1 MQAGSLAKLENIDG
15 FGATSVKK
23 LYDAIDERRE
33 VSLSR
38 FIFGLGIRHVGEV
51 NAKRLA
57 KAYRSYDA
65 LANAAIAA
73 VAPKEKGDKGNDA
86 WRELN
91 DVEGIGSIV
100 AEALVDFYAEEHNRE
115 ALAALLA
122 EVTPLDEEVKTVSD
136 SPVEGKTIVFTG
148 SLERMSRDEAKAMA
162 ERYGAKTA
170 GSVSR
175 KTDLVVAGPGAG
187 SKLTQAQT
195 LGIEVIDEDAWFTLV
210 GA

>member
-1 MQAGSLAKLENIDG
+1 MA
-15 FGATSVKK
+15 
-23 LYDAIDERRE
+23 
-33 VSLSR
+33 LSR
-38 FIFGLGIRHVGEV
+38 FIYGLGIRHVGEV

-57 KAYRSYDA
+57 KAYRSYAA
-65 LANAAIAA
+65 LAA
-73 VAPKEKGDKGNDA
+73 VAQAATLPADKSDKGNDA

-91 DVEGIGSIV
+91 EVDGIGSIV
-100 AEALVDFYAEEHNRE
+100 AEALVDFYAEEHNRT

-122 EVTPLDEEVKTVSD
+122 EVTPLDEEVRTVSN
-136 SPVEGKTIVFTG
+136 SPVVGKTIVFTG

-170 GSVSR
+170 GSVSK

-187 SKLTQAQT
+187 SKLTQAQS